1 MLYSYIVVKGGIV
14 LEAKEN
20 VEIDSQLLSKATIVY
35 EKDGYSLNE
44 AIKLFFQ
51 KSVDLGKMPFY
62 ESESKIRKNT
72 RITSKMCE
80 EVWEQFI
87 KAIVND
93 SFEFNYISKVVEKNC
108 GMSNGS
114 AFIYLTM
121 LKNLCSGVINTRNM
135 KIEDLKFFLSKIK
148 EDLDDRAVANT
159 ITSLKESIEY
169 WKSKIPGN
177 YAEKAQK
184 LLEEFDGISDNFK
197 YNVNDILGD
206 SAE

>member
-1 MLYSYIVVKGGIV
+1 VFI

-20 VEIDSQLLSKATIVY
+20 VEIDPSLLSSATEIY
-35 EKDGYSLNE
+35 EKEGYSLNQ

-51 KSVDLGKMPFY
+51 KSVELGRLPFPDT
-62 ESESKIRKNT
+62 ETKIRKNT

-87 KAIVND
+87 QAIVND
-93 SFEFNYISKVVEKNC
+93 SFEFNYISKVVEQNC

-121 LKNLCSGVINTRNM
+121 LRNLCSGVINTRNM
-135 KIEDLKFFLSKIK
+135 KIEDLKFFLDKIK
-148 EDLDDRAVANT
+148 EDLDDRAVANVE
-159 ITSLKESIEY
+159 TSLKESIEY
-169 WKSKIPGN
+169 WKVKIPGN

-184 LLEEFDGISDNFK
+184 LLDAFNGTTESFK
-197 YNVNDILGD
+197 YNVSDIL
-206 SAE
+206 SSNNA